1 MSKTPLEQ
9 ELARIPSEYQEVF
22 RETLN
27 RELKEAG
34 QDLTEQDT
42 LSYLRRRMEDLRR
55 GDFIRPD
62 GKTGTT
68 TLETTELWSPAV
80 VSEIA
85 QDVEGKPA
93 ARQRE
98 RRRTVIKG
106 GALLLVA
113 VIFVL
118 VVANGRR
125 QRTAQA
131 AALEA
136 TAEGTATSPAAAAE
150 GINPLLPPPTPTLT
164 TPGSADDALQTI
176 GGLGGSLTLGRPG
189 ALEIRYM
196 ATEETVALPI
206 DPARV
211 SNKGEMPF
219 NAATMASDN
228 PVAVWVFGTVLNYA
242 IGLPEN
248 LVTALQP
255 GDRLRLSTD
264 TGFALPFIV
273 TQTERRASHEAG
285 DLLSQNRVGMTLFA
299 LPARS
304 ADAVPVA
311 LAAYDLTGEDAQTA
325 VYREVGEPFFPGGDL
340 KLTAV
345 SFSDS
350 RSGELMVTLE
360 GTGHGS
366 GMLAVHARS
375 HQTTAVALPAG
386 SLPAEDSWQ
395 MTFLLPANVAD
406 TGRAAD
412 TGGATGEPLTA
423 VYRQLPGG
431 ESAFIR
437 LGDAPNLLEQLD
449 VGEPRASWQ
458 AATGEMVVTVTVTNP
473 GPGLVRLPGD
483 YMQIPNKG
491 GDAYESGRLM
501 DQLLEAG
508 ETYQVRLAFPHP
520 GPAAPF
526 MVQIGQWLWGAGR
539 EVNNEP

>member
-27 RELKEAG
+27 RELREAG
-34 QDLTEQDT
+34 QDLTDQDI
-42 LSYLRRRMEDLRR
+42 LAYLRRRMEDLRR

-131 AALEA
+131 AALEV
-136 TAEGTATSPAAAAE
+136 TVTPPAAAAE

-164 TPGSADDALQTI
+164 TPGSADNALQTI

-196 ATEETVALPI
+196 ATEETIALPI

-211 SNKGEMPF
+211 SNKGEMPY
-219 NAATMASDN
+219 NAVVMGSDS

-255 GDRLRLSTD
+255 GDRLRLTTD

-299 LPARS
+299 LPAGS

-360 GTGHGS
+360 GTGQGD
-366 GMLAVHARS
+366 GMLAIHARS
-375 HQTTAVALPAG
+375 HQTTAVA
-386 SLPAEDSWQ
+386 LPAEDSWQ

-406 TGRAAD
+406 TGRMAD
-412 TGGATGEPLTA
+412 TGGAAGEPLTA

-458 AATGEMVVTVTVTNP
+458 AETGEMVVTVTVTNP

-520 GPAAPF
+520 GPTTPF

>member
-1 MSKTPLEQ
+1 MSKNPLEQ
-9 ELARIPSEYQEVF
+9 ELARIPPEYQEVF

-34 QDLTEQDT
+34 QDLTDQDI
-42 LSYLRRRMEDLRR
+42 LAYLRRRMEDLSR

-68 TLETTELWSPAV
+68 TLETTELWSQAV

-131 AALEA
+131 AALEV
-136 TAEGTATSPAAAAE
+136 TVTPPAAAAE

-196 ATEETVALPI
+196 ATEETIALPI

-211 SNKGEMPF
+211 SNKGEMPY
-219 NAATMASDN
+219 NAVVMGSDS

-255 GDRLRLSTD
+255 GDRLRLTTD

-299 LPARS
+299 LPAGS
-304 ADAVPVA
+304 AAAVPVA

-350 RSGELMVTLE
+350 RSGELIVTLE

-366 GMLAVHARS
+366 GMLAVHAHS
-375 HQTTAVALPAG
+375 HQTTALP
-386 SLPAEDSWQ
+386 LPAEDTWQ
-395 MTFLLPANVAD
+395 MTFLLPGTV
-406 TGRAAD
+406 AD
-412 TGGATGEPLTA
+412 TGGAAGEPLTA

-437 LGDAPNLLEQLD
+437 LGDAPNLLEQLE
-449 VGEPRASWQ
+449 VGDPRATWQ
-458 AATGEMVVTVTVTNP
+458 AETGEMVVTVTVTNP

-508 ETYQVRLAFPHP
+508 ETYQVRLAFPHA

>member
-1 MSKTPLEQ
+1 MRKSTSELEQ
-9 ELARIPSEYQEVF
+9 ELARIPPEYQEVF
-22 RETLN
+22 REALT
-27 RELKEAG
+27 RELREAG

-42 LSYLRRRMEDLRR
+42 LAYLRRRMEDLRR

-68 TLETTELWSPAV
+68 TLETTAV
-80 VSEIA
+80 WQASMNEIA
-85 QDVEGKPA
+85 GEVEGKPDE
-93 ARQRE
+93 RQRE
-98 RRRTVIKG
+98 RRRTGIKG
-106 GALLLVA
+106 GALLLVV

-118 VVANGRR
+118 VVVNGRR

-136 TAEGTATSPAAAAE
+136 TAEGTATSPAEAAGGLNA
-150 GINPLLPPPTPTLT
+150 LLPPTPTLT

-196 ATEETVALPI
+196 ATEETVAMPI

-211 SNKGEMPF
+211 SNKGEMPY
-219 NAATMASDN
+219 NAVVMGSDS

-255 GDRLRLSTD
+255 GDRLRLTTD
-264 TGFALPFIV
+264 TGFALAFIV

-299 LPARS
+299 LPALS

-325 VYREVGEPFFPGGDL
+325 VYREIGEPFFPGGDL

-350 RSGELMVTLE
+350 RDGELMVTLE
-360 GTGHGS
+360 GTGQGN
-366 GMLAVHARS
+366 GMLAIHAHS
-375 HQTTAVALPAG
+375 HQTTAVP
-386 SLPAEDSWQ
+386 LPAEDSWQ
-395 MTFLLPANVAD
+395 MTFLLPETVA
-406 TGRAAD
+406 G
-412 TGGATGEPLTA
+412 TGGTAGEPLTA

-449 VGEPRASWQ
+449 VGDPRASWQ

-508 ETYQVRLAFPHP
+508 ETYQVKLAFPHP
-520 GPAAPF
+520 GPTTPF
-526 MVQIGQWLWGAGR
+526 VLQIGQWLWGAGR
-539 EVNNEP
+539 EE